1 MKLTRSLSVLAILG
15 ALAAT
20 PALALDYTVDPV
32 HTFATYRI
40 KHMNTSFSYGR
51 FDFPEGKVSY
61 DAASPEKATFNLTI
75 KLENLNTGVQK
86 RDDHLK
92 SPQFFN
98 AKDFP
103 TLTFVS
109 TAVKKVDDKN
119 LEVTGDLTIH
129 GVKKSV
135 TVKME
140 ITGTNE
146 FQGKKLIGF
155 ETVFDIKRTDFGMK
169 ELLEGAGDDVRIYFS
184 LEAGA

>member
-1 MKLTRSLSVLAILG
+1 MMRTLSALAILG
-15 ALAAT
+15 AVAAT

-32 HTFATYRI
+32 HTFATFRI
-40 KHMNTSFSYGR
+40 KHMGTSYSYGR
-51 FDFPEGKVSY
+51 FDFPEGKISY
-61 DAASPEKATFNLTI
+61 DAASPEKATFNVTI
-75 KLENLNTGVQK
+75 KMDNLNTGVQK

-103 TLTFVS
+103 TMTFVS

-140 ITGTNE
+140 VTGANE

-155 ETVFDIKRTDFGMK
+155 ETIFDIKRSEFGMK
-169 ELLEGAGDDVRIYFS
+169 EMLEGASDDVRIYIS